1 MERMIEMITVIG
13 SLNMDIIIQMAHFPQ
28 QGETIL
34 GDQFQTSPGG
44 KGANQAVA
52 AARLGSE
59 VTMIGCVGN
68 DGFGETL
75 RTVLE
80 QEHINTKSLV
90 TASTPTGIANILV
103 HDNDNRIIVVP
114 GANYQLEPSHIEAVK
129 DEITRSQMVILQ
141 LEIPKETIAYV
152 LNLCKEARVPV
163 LLNPAPA
170 ANFDMQW
177 MEDISYITPNEI
189 ECAQLF
195 GDDFDHILEKYPNK
209 LIVTVGSDGARYFDG
224 EYPIHVPGYMTKA
237 LDTTGAGDTFNGAL
251 AYALV
256 EGQSLDE
263 AVYFANIAA
272 SLTVEKLGAQSGM
285 PTLSQVY
292 ARMAGFDE

>member
-1 MERMIEMITVIG
+1 MITVIG
-13 SLNMDIIIQMAHFPQ
+13 SLNMDLVIEMAYFPQ
-28 QGETIL
+28 QGETVL

-44 KGANQAVA
+44 KGANQAIA

-68 DGFGETL
+68 DSFGDTL
-75 RTVLE
+75 RTALA
-80 QEHINTKSLV
+80 QEHINTKSLI
-90 TASTPTGIANILV
+90 TTSQPTGIANILV
-103 HDNDNRIIVVP
+103 HDQDNRIIVVP
-114 GANYQLEPSHIEAVK
+114 GANYQLEPAHIEAVK
-129 DEITRSQMVILQ
+129 DVISRSQMVILQ
-141 LEIPKETIAYV
+141 LEIPKETIAYA
-152 LNLCKEARVPV
+152 LKLCKEAHVPV

-177 MEDISYITPNEI
+177 MEDIAYITPNEI

-195 GDDFDHILEKYPNK
+195 GDDVDRILEKYPNK
-209 LIVTVGSDGARYFDG
+209 LIITLGSDGARYFDG

-237 LDTTGAGDTFNGAL
+237 VDTTGAGDTFNGAL

-256 EGQSLDE
+256 EGQTLDE

-292 ARMAGFDE
+292 ARMAGFDEE